1 MGKLGSHGWN
11 LLKICPHGHKK
22 KMKKSSGR
30 SINFRGSWGT
40 LMIVRV
46 ILNRKSQL
54 LVFVKSENRFL
65 EKKRKKKKIYL
76 RFEMEHMSYNYHQ
89 YRKIIVKV
97 KKRFLVELR
106 AI

>member
-1 MGKLGSHGWN
+1 
-11 LLKICPHGHKK
+11 
-22 KMKKSSGR
+22 MKKSPGI

-54 LVFVKSENRFL
+54 LVFVKSENRLL
-65 EKKRKKKKIYL
+65 EKKRKKKKIYM
-76 RFEMEHMSYNYHQ
+76 RFEVEHMSYNYHQ